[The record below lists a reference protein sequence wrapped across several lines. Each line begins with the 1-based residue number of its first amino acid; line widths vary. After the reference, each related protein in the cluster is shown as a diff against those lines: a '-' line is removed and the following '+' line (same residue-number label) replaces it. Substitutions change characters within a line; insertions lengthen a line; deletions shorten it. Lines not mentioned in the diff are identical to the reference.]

1 MKYIAALL
9 CLLLMSCGGSLSS
22 DERKRLQEE
31 SRKHEIKRVTE
42 AEIAEAALEKGRSIT
57 DLAREFRGDRGRL
70 DSLGRAQGATI
81 RWRVPGTSNGLDVEQ
96 QIIDAYV
103 MNPTTDLPD
112 NVQNLGADS
121 VLYSRPEVSALP
133 DGAVA
138 VEGVW
143 SVRLSKK
150 ELILGM
156 E

>member
-1 MKYIAALL
+1 M
-9 CLLLMSCGGSLSS
+9 SS

-42 AEIAEAALEKGRSIT
+42 AQIAEAAMTKGRSVIET
-57 DLAREFRGDRGRL
+57 AKEFRDDTGRL
-70 DSLGRAQGATI
+70 DSLGSAMGAII
-81 RWRVPGTSNGLDVEQ
+81 RWRVPGASNALAVEQ

-112 NVQNLGADS
+112 NVQNLGTDS
-121 VLYSRPEVSALP
+121 VLYTRPEVSALP

-143 SVRLSKK
+143 SVRFARKD
-150 ELILGM
+150 LILGM

>member
-1 MKYIAALL
+1 MRYNAAILIL
-9 CLLLMSCGGSLSS
+9 VLASCGGSLSS

-31 SRKHEIKRVTE
+31 SRKHEIKQVTE

-57 DLAREFRGDRGRL
+57 EIAKDLPRDEARL
-70 DSLGRAQGATI
+70 DSLGRAEGATI
-81 RWRVPGTSNGLDVEQ
+81 RWRVPGASDALAVEQ

-103 MNPTTDLPD
+103 MNPTADMPD
-112 NVQNLGADS
+112 NVQELGTDS
-121 VLYSRPEVSALP
+121 VLYSRPEVSLLP

-150 ELILGM
+150 ELILEM
-156 E
+156 D